1 MKTGTLDPLG
11 KFHRGNV
18 GTCLNLGRFMTPFAN
33 SERPKRLLRRPNASI
48 KLRQGVAQ
56 WEYRCGAS
64 ATEGGDELAP
74 LSKSKNL
81 MVMKSRSHVAECAQP
96 TIALPLC
103 CHCRHTGS
111 RIIFA
116 KNFDLN
122 LDPRRYPYTLL
133 PILLIFT
140 LTLSPDQLVTYSA
153 LVQVQTSGSRNPC
166 AHRESVLVL
175 EESARPPN
183 SLSSRGDS

>member
-1 MKTGTLDPLG
+1 MANLRHRGP
-11 KFHRGNV
+11 RGNV

-81 MVMKSRSHVAECAQP
+81 MVMKSRSHVAD
-96 TIALPLC
+96 
-103 CHCRHTGS
+103 S
-111 RIIFA
+111 
-116 KNFDLN
+116 N
-122 LDPRRYPYTLL
+122 LR
-133 PILLIFT
+133 
-140 LTLSPDQLVTYSA
+140 LSESLSA
-153 LVQVQTSGSRNPC
+153 PC
-166 AHRESVLVL
+166 RESVLVL

-183 SLSSRGDS
+183 SSGSRGDPSVLPLNRESQSDPIRGNRHRSL